1 MLTLRFIRYI
11 DGREVIDDY
20 TLPTAKAMN
29 LYHTLKEPMF
39 KNFWQKIQILV
50 CGRLEQETILS

>member
-11 DGREVIDDY
+11 DGREVIDDHL
-20 TLPTAKAMN
+20 LPTAKAMT

-39 KNFWQKIQILV
+39 KSFWHKIQILI